1 MSKVAESCLRRMM
14 ADNSYVCFFFVFVFY
29 FCLGFFYFY
38 LILMSSAQF

>member
-14 ADNSYVCFFFVFVFY
+14 ADNSYVCFFVFVFY
-29 FCLGFFYFY
+29 FCLGFFY

>member
-14 ADNSYVCFFFVFVFY
+14 ADNSYVCFFCFLFLF
-29 FCLGFFYFY
+29 GFFIFY

>member
-14 ADNSYVCFFFVFVFY
+14 ADNSYVCFFY
-29 FCLGFFYFY
+29 FCLGFFIFY

>member
-14 ADNSYVCFFFVFVFY
+14 ADNSYVCFFC
-29 FCLGFFYFY
+29 FCFLFLFGFFIFY